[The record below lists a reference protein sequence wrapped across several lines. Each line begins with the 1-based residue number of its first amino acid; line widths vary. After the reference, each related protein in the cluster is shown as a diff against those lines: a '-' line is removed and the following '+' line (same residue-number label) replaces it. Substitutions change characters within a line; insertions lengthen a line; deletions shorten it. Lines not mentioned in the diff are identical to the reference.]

1 MFGANN
7 VIEAELHENEGS
19 YELGTL
25 IFPGSQ
31 NEVQVFWHDPLT
43 RQSLRKVR
51 ISGSRSSWKV
61 RNGLALGLDLKSI
74 ESINRKPF
82 RLAGFG
88 FDYSGTVTSWENGD
102 LEVPQDKACR
112 LVVRFDADFSKVPFE
127 LIRENGHVMG
137 SRIFSSGHPT
147 MQLLNPTVR
156 QLTLFIE

>member
-19 YELGTL
+19 YALGTL

-31 NEVQVFWHDPLT
+31 NEIQVFWQDPLSQ
-43 RQSLRKVR
+43 QSLRKVR
-51 ISGSRSSWKV
+51 VSGSHSSWQSRK
-61 RNGLALGLDLKSI
+61 GLELGLDLKSI

-88 FDYSGTVTSWENGD
+88 FDYSGTVTSWESGS
-102 LEVPQDKACR
+102 LQDTSDETCR
-112 LVVRFDADFSKVPFE
+112 LVVRFGADFSKVPWA
-127 LIRENGHVMG
+127 LIVEHGNVQGD
-137 SRIFSSGHPT
+137 RIYSSGHPT

-156 QLTLFIE
+156 QLALFIE